1 MFWISLSLQD
11 TRGPTSRN
19 SLTPH
24 LKVDLLSV
32 LLLELSPNI
41 FYVKR
46 HKYIFIYFCINFLL
60 FLTTETAGLSFEP
73 PPADLYSSESP
84 YGMFALLRKKK
95 ITHGLEP
102 GFVIFPPLSTPV
114 NGELPT
120 PVAAATVGG
129 EETPQYGQYRAAEG
143 TSGCLLVASILM
155 CCKTVLDLQKTLA
168 T

>member
-11 TRGPTSRN
+11 TRGPTSHN

-32 LLLELSPNI
+32 LLRELSPNI
-41 FYVKR
+41 LYVKR
-46 HKYIFIYFCINFLL
+46 HKYIFIYLCFFLL

-84 YGMFALLRKKK
+84 YGMSTLLRKKN
-95 ITHGLEP
+95 ITHGLEQ
-102 GFVIFPPLSTPV
+102 GFVIFPPLSTSV

-120 PVAAATVGG
+120 PVAAATVEG
-129 EETPQYGQYRAAEG
+129 EETPQYGQYGAAEG
-143 TSGCLLVASILM
+143 TSGCLSASSILM